1 MKTQKIVRLTR
12 NFDRR
17 HRTDVYLYANTYE
30 DITSLIENEINDN
43 VYGISDYP
51 ISNTVEDEL
60 YESLNMSFW
69 EEQYEDDYERF
80 ENMLER
86 FHNNQNKLATEEQWR
101 EAVLDNGKRD
111 SRSCYY
117 WWVSYEAMTL
127 EEFSRR
133 LSKKRSDKLMALY
146 GCYSI
151 NQVYNIYLDY
161 VEAYYDNYLVENPE
175 REAVQNEIIKD
186 FWNGI
191 LSKTDI
197 EFSNGISIIFSEGLP
212 EADNSFEED

>member
-1 MKTQKIVRLTR
+1 MKTKKIVRFTR

-51 ISNTVEDEL
+51 ISNTVESEL
-60 YESLNMSFW
+60 YESLNMAFW

-80 ENMLER
+80 ENMLEK
-86 FHNNQNKLATEEQWR
+86 FHDNQNKLATEEQWR
-101 EAVLDNGKRD
+101 EAVLDNGERD

-161 VEAYYDNYLVENPE
+161 VEAYYDNYLVENPD
-175 REAVQNEIIKD
+175 RECVQNEIIKD

-212 EADNSFEED
+212 EADNCFEED

>member
-1 MKTQKIVRLTR
+1 MKTQKIVRFTR

-51 ISNTVEDEL
+51 ISNTVESEL
-60 YESLNMSFW
+60 YESLNMAFW
-69 EEQYEDDYERF
+69 
-80 ENMLER
+80 
-86 FHNNQNKLATEEQWR
+86 EEQWR
-101 EAVLDNGKRD
+101 EAVLDNGERD
-111 SRSCYY
+111 SSSCYY

-175 REAVQNEIIKD
+175 REDVQNEIIKD

-212 EADNSFEED
+212 EADNCFEED